1 MRDNQVSMEV
11 MKMKLA
17 DVKVYNMTSHNT
29 EREIPNQFKIHANGG
44 VYFQSYNTVIAF
56 VKDNHVS
63 IIRGGLDYSTT
74 TNKWLYQFL
83 EEEAGLWH
91 LNKRKVSK
99 MIESGEIE
107 TVD

>member
-1 MRDNQVSMEV
+1 
-11 MKMKLA
+11 MKLA
-17 DVKVYNMTSHNT
+17 DVKVYNMTSYNT

-83 EEEAGLWH
+83 EEEAGLWN

-99 MIESGEIE
+99 MMESGEIE

>member
-1 MRDNQVSMEV
+1 MTTVRKEV
-11 MKMKLA
+11 ITMKFA

-29 EREIPNQFKIHANGG
+29 ERKIPNQFKIHANGG

-56 VKDNHVS
+56 VKGNHIS
-63 IIRGGLDYSTT
+63 IIRGGLDYSAT

-99 MIESGEIE
+99 MMGSGEIE
-107 TVD
+107 TVG